1 MVKGIAKRVVVV
13 RFPDTRVFEQAIF
26 IVREDASLRP
36 GVSADQVLREACR
49 AAEGYVYKNTKKR
62 RLNRLPA
69 LFYLMSGAALTGL
82 AWLAVNVL
90 AGG

>member
-36 GVSADQVLREACR
+36 GVSADQVLHEACL
-49 AAEGYVYKNTKKR
+49 AAEGYVYKHTKPR
-62 RLNRLPA
+62 RLSRLPSF
-69 LFYLMSGAALTGL
+69 LYLLSGAALTGL
-82 AWLAVNVL
+82 VWLAITFL
-90 AGG
+90 K